1 MEERGPNIILGGLL
15 VLLILLAFS
24 LLIRLERGLLGLILS
39 VIVIIVGFYWFK
51 EIKKALATGRS
62 MKEYPLEISEEDDVI
77 SLTAQVPGPEDVV
90 SFEISGKK
98 LLLRGGMGFKKVIK
112 LPCRVRVLSSSYING
127 ILHIKLVKEDVL
139 KKREREERY

>member
-1 MEERGPNIILGGLL
+1 LEEKRPNMVLGGLL

-39 VIVIIVGFYWFK
+39 VIVVIIGFYWFK
-51 EIKKALATGRS
+51 EIKKAIKSGRP

-77 SLTAQVPGPEDVV
+77 SLTAQVPGPEDAV
-90 SFEISGKK
+90 SFEVSGKK
-98 LLLRGGMGFKKVIK
+98 LLVRGGMGFKRVIK

-127 ILHIKLVKEDVL
+127 ILHIKLVKEGVL
-139 KKREREERY
+139 KKREREQSY

>member
-1 MEERGPNIILGGLL
+1 LEERGPNIILGGLL

-62 MKEYPLEISEEDDVI
+62 AKEYPLEISEEDDVI

>member
-62 MKEYPLEISEEDDVI
+62 TKEYPLEISEEDDVI